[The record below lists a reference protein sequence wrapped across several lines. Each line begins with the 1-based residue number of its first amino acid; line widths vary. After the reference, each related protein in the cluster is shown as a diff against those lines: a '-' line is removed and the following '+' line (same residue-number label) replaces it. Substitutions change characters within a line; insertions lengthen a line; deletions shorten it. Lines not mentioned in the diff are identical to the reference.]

1 MSDEALTYRA
11 AKPMTSGAPTTDQS
25 EAERQTRRAAVLFAD
40 MVEFS
45 RRMEL
50 DEARSVGQVAR
61 SLRLFRALAGDY
73 GGQVANLAGDGIVAI
88 FDDADA
94 ALRFAIQI
102 QTEFREQ
109 SVWGDGQPIEFRIGL
124 NFGEVTFRDAIAYG
138 HCINVAARLQSL
150 ADPGGILVTG
160 AFRTAAHEQVGIS
173 LRSVG
178 QPYLKNISEPIE
190 IFAVDQ
196 TGAKPMVSGGI
207 ARGAPQCEPVRHP
220 SIAVL
225 ALTNLSGDPRNDHLC
240 EGIAE
245 DIIANL
251 TRFRNVMVIA
261 RHSAFLYRLSAN
273 PAHVVRRELG
283 VRYILGGS
291 LRRSDK
297 RLRIAVE
304 LIDASTESVLWSDR
318 FKVELE
324 ELFDLQDEIAGA
336 VAARLSMQIDFAE
349 RRQESPHPGDMRAYG
364 LVLRGQHLILKFT
377 REANWHA
384 RRLFEEA
391 SEYAPEYSRA
401 FSAVS
406 RTHNLDWR
414 YAWSATPRESL
425 EAALA
430 FARRAKEL
438 DPLDA
443 RGFSELAYAKLY
455 SRQHDEALAEYA
467 QALALNP
474 NDSDI
479 IAEYADALC
488 YVEQPERGLE
498 FMEKAMRLN
507 PHYPDWYLWYLAD
520 IYDVLDRSEDVI
532 ATVRRMHDPSEGQR
546 LLAIH
551 CAHLGRMS
559 EAQSAAREVVR
570 LHPHFRISE
579 WRERPPYRDP
589 VPLERYVEGLRKAGL
604 PE

>member
-1 MSDEALTYRA
+1 MASPDSTIAQKT
-11 AKPMTSGAPTTDQS
+11 
-25 EAERQTRRAAVLFAD
+25 AEPNRRAAVLFAD

-50 DEARSVGQVAR
+50 DEARSAGQAAR
-61 SLRLFRALAGDY
+61 SIQLFRALAGDY
-73 GGQVANLAGDGIVAI
+73 GGEVVNTAGDGIVAL
-88 FDDADA
+88 FDNPEG
-94 ALRFAIQI
+94 ALSFALQV

-124 NFGEVTFRDAIAYG
+124 NVGDIIFHDATVYG
-138 HCINVAARLQSL
+138 HCINVAARLQAL
-150 ADPGGILVTG
+150 ADPGGILVTE
-160 AFRTAAHEQVGIS
+160 AFRTAATERAGIS
-173 LRSVG
+173 LRSLG
-178 QPYLKNISEPIE
+178 RPYLKNITEPIE

-196 TGAKPMVSGGI
+196 PVDRAPNAGRP
-207 ARGAPQCEPVRHP
+207 REAPQSEPVRHP

-225 ALTNLSGDPRNDHLC
+225 ALANLSGDPRNDHLC

-261 RHSAFLYRLSAN
+261 RHSAFLFKLGAN
-273 PAHVVRRELG
+273 PAQVVQRELG
-283 VRYILGGS
+283 VRYILSGS

-304 LIDASTESVLWSDR
+304 LIDAASESALWSDR
-318 FKVELE
+318 FNVELE
-324 ELFDLQDEIAGA
+324 ELFDVQDEIAGA
-336 VAARLSMQIDFAE
+336 VAARLSIQIDFAE
-349 RRQESPHPGDMRAYG
+349 RRQESPYPRDMRAYG
-364 LVLRGQHLILKFT
+364 LVLRGQHLITKFT
-377 REANWHA
+377 KEANSHA

-391 SEYAPEYSRA
+391 AEFAPDYSRA
-401 FSAVS
+401 FSALS

-414 YAWSATPRESL
+414 YAWSRKPRESL
-425 EAALA
+425 EAATA

-438 DPLDA
+438 DRLDA
-443 RGFSELAYAKLY
+443 RGFSEMGYAKLY
-455 SRQHDEALAEYA
+455 SRQYDEALTEYA

-479 IAEYADALC
+479 IAEYADALA
-488 YVEQPERGLE
+488 YLGQPDRGLE
-498 FMEKAMRLN
+498 LMNKAMRLN

-520 IYDVLDRSEDVI
+520 AYDTLGRSQDVI
-532 ATVRRMHDPSEGQR
+532 ATIQRMHDPSEGQR
-546 LLAIH
+546 LAAANY
-551 CAHLGRMS
+551 AHLGMMK
-559 EAQSAAREVVR
+559 EAEAAAREVLR
-570 LHPHFRISE
+570 LHPHFRISY

-589 VPLERYVEGLRKAGL
+589 APLERYVEGMRKAGL